1 MEMLD
6 QLHVIG
12 VEADCFYMSSGG
24 KGQAGINLAKNA
36 LAGRFTMRGVTA
48 SHKHDV
54 PNRTASIANQT
65 AELLVLDER
74 VKPSEIENYDNFVDK
89 GYGIPSEA
97 GNEAMLLFARHE
109 GIILD
114 PIYTGKCAAAMIA
127 HIRQGRFKRD
137 EVIVFVHTG
146 GMPAIFTWN
155 DNLLAQIGPTMIE
168 NFHWIAPA

>member
-6 QLHVIG
+6 QLHAMG

-24 KGQAGINLAKNA
+24 KGQAGIALAKNA
-36 LAGRFTMRGVTA
+36 LAGRFMMRGVTA

-65 AELLVLDER
+65 AEMLGLD
-74 VKPSEIENYDNFVDK
+74 VKVQSSEIENYDNFVDK

-97 GNEAMLLFARHE
+97 GNEAVLLFGRHE

-127 HIRQGRFKRD
+127 HIREKRFSAD
-137 EVIVFVHTG
+137 DIVVFVHTG

-155 DNLLAQIGPTMIE
+155 DNLLAQAAG
-168 NFHWIAPA
+168 

>member
-1 MEMLD
+1 
-6 QLHVIG
+6 
-12 VEADCFYMSSGG
+12 MSSGG
-24 KGQAGINLAKNA
+24 KGQAGINLAKNT

-65 AELLVLDER
+65 AELLALNER

-127 HIRQGRFKRD
+127 HIRQGRFNRD
-137 EVIVFVHTG
+137 DVVVFVHTG

-155 DNLLAQIGPTMIE
+155 DNLLAQIGRE
-168 NFHWIAPA
+168 